1 MKALAIGLGF
11 TAYTFITW
19 GYILIKGDNITLRE
33 WVSPLHP
40 FTGPLDGNGK
50 IPSGSVF
57 PTGKAA

>member
-1 MKALAIGLGF
+1 MLPLGMVLGLAGYGV
-11 TAYTFITW
+11 ASW
-19 GYILIKGDNITLRE
+19 GYLLVKGENITLRE
-33 WVSPLHP
+33 WFSPLHP